1 MNKYV
6 VIVTR
11 IIGLLLIIWA
21 IYAFL
26 YDETYTS
33 TYNAYNSGRKNVRNL
48 TLSFWKIGIVGLLA
62 FFYKEIRRYL
72 DYVKNSRY

>member
-1 MNKYV
+1 MRKSV
-6 VIVTR
+6 VILTR
-11 IIGLLLIIWA
+11 VIGLLLIFWA
-21 IYAFL
+21 VYA
-26 YDETYTS
+26 YVKDEDCTS
-33 TYNAYNSGRKNVRNL
+33 TYNAYNAGRKEVRTL